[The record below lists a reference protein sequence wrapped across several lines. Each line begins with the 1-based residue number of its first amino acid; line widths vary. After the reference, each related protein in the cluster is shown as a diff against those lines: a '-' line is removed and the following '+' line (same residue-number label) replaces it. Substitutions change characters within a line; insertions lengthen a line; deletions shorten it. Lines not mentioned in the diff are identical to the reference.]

1 MMSHS
6 GKKAKSLAFRLSL
19 GILSASVVL
28 VAGILYYNYHFS
40 KRLLLESAR
49 ETAEQLTRATMNRME
64 SVLVSAQ
71 RVPEGLKLFL
81 QRPDLKESALKE
93 MLSFVLQNKPEI
105 YGSAVAFAPYAL
117 RPEQK
122 GLAPYCYRSGEEFI
136 FKDLAADDYDYFYHE
151 WYVRPRDS
159 GLGVWVEPYF
169 DIGGGNVLMTTYSM
183 PIYKVKETGKEFMGV
198 ATADLS
204 LNWLEEM
211 LNSIKVFETGYVYL
225 VSEKGTLI
233 THPVRDLQMKNIHE
247 LAKAH
252 SNESLVRI
260 ATAML
265 QNREGYMPFISM
277 IDQRPC
283 WMYYSTLQHTNWHL
297 AVVFPEEELFAG
309 LKNLYFY
316 TIFMGIAGIILLS
329 LVVILF
335 SSRFTK
341 PLRRLTLIADE
352 IGTGNFDVRIE
363 EDRTTREI
371 ALLGNAFNRMQS
383 ELKDYMD
390 NLKTTTA
397 AKERFESELN
407 IAHDIQQGMIPK
419 IFPPFPDRE
428 DIDIYALL
436 EPARQV
442 GGDFYD
448 FFFLDDETLCF
459 GIGDVSDKGVPASL
473 MMAMMI
479 TLFRAK
485 MDLQHDL
492 HTLVGNIN
500 RDISKDNVNLMF
512 ITFFTGMIN
521 LRTGIMKYCN
531 AGHNYPL
538 IIRRNGTL
546 EVMSETHGV
555 PLGIDEDFD
564 YRSGELTLERGE
576 TLILYTDGITEAL
589 SITGEFYG
597 DERLAE
603 IVRNRCISLD
613 PGNTARAIMD
623 DVGSFTNNPERSDD
637 ITLMVMAYYPEKK

>member
-1 MMSHS
+1 MSRS
-6 GKKAKSLAFRLSL
+6 GKRAKSLAFRLSL
-19 GILSASVVL
+19 GILSASAIL

-64 SVLVSAQ
+64 SILVSAQ
-71 RVPEGLKLFL
+71 RVPEGLNLFL
-81 QRPDLKESALKE
+81 QHPGMNENELNE
-93 MLSFVLQNKPEI
+93 MLKFVLQNKPEI

-117 RPEQK
+117 RPDQK
-122 GLAPYCYRSGEEFI
+122 ELAPYCYRSDDGFV
-136 FKDLAADDYDYFYHE
+136 FKDLAADDYDYFFHE

-159 GLGVWVEPYF
+159 GQAVWVEPYF

-183 PIYKVKETGKEFMGV
+183 PIYKEKETGKEFMGV

-204 LNWLEEM
+204 LGWLEEM
-211 LNSIKVFETGYVYL
+211 LNSIKVFETGYAYL

-233 THPVRDLQMKNIHE
+233 THPVRELQMKNIHE
-247 LAKAH
+247 LAKA
-252 SNESLVRI
+252 NGDESLVRI
-260 ATAML
+260 ASAMM
-265 QNREGYMPFISM
+265 QNEEGYLPFISM

-283 WMYYSTLQHTNWHL
+283 WVYFSTLPQTKWHL

-316 TIFMGIAGIILLS
+316 TVFMGIAGIILLS

-335 SSRFTK
+335 SARFTK
-341 PLRRLTLIADE
+341 PLRRLTLMAGE
-352 IGTGNFDVRIE
+352 IGAGNFNVMIE
-363 EDRTTREI
+363 EDRSTREI
-371 ALLGNAFNRMQS
+371 ALLGSAFNRMQS
-383 ELKDYMD
+383 ELKDYME
-390 NLKTTTA
+390 NLKSTTA

-485 MDLQHDL
+485 MDLQRDL
-492 HTLVGNIN
+492 HALVGNIN
-500 RDISKDNVNLMF
+500 QDISKDNVNLMF
-512 ITFFTGMIN
+512 ITFFAGMIN
-521 LRTGIMKYCN
+521 LRTGKMKYCN

-538 IIRRNGTL
+538 IMKRNGTL
-546 EVMSETHGV
+546 EVMSETHGI
-555 PLGIDEDFD
+555 PLGIDVDFN
-564 YRSGELTLERGE
+564 YKSGEISLAPGE

-597 DERLAE
+597 EERLAE
-603 IVRNRCISLD
+603 IIRYKCTGLD
-613 PGNTARAIMD
+613 PGNTCRAIME

-637 ITLMVMAYYPEKK
+637 ITLMVMAYFPDKK